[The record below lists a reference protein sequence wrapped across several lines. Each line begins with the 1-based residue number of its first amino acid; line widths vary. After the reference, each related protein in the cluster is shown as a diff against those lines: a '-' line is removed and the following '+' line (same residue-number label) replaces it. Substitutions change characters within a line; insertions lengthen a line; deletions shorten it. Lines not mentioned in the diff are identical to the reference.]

1 MRPVKLVLSAFGP
14 YSSVTTLD
22 MKKLGKGG
30 LYLITGD
37 TGAGKTTLFDAI
49 TYALYG
55 EASGDTRTSE
65 MLRSKYADAQT
76 PTFVELTFEVKGKEY
91 FIRRNP
97 EYLRPAKRGADR
109 ETKET
114 AKAELTF
121 PDGRVVSGIAAVNSE
136 IQAIIGLDKMQFT
149 QIAMIPQGEFLKL
162 LLSGTKERI
171 AIFREIFNTK
181 PYLKLQ
187 DSLKQETGQLYGQ
200 IKDSRKSILQYL
212 KDIRCSA
219 QSAYADSL
227 ENVKKDE
234 GIGTLED
241 TLELIGDII
250 AEDEEELASINS
262 NLRTVNQNI
271 AELDNALGKYQQLE
285 KIKKELAIAS
295 QTIEKYTQE
304 EVLLKEQYK
313 AGKAQEK
320 ERHALAVLIEME
332 SKELHQ
338 YKEYKELEKVLE
350 KEELELKKM
359 QGVLSKTTK
368 EAAQLTQIEKQYKE
382 EADRLKSSGAVL
394 ERTLAQLRTNQEQGK
409 RIEALQKSV
418 DRNKKFINEMYLLRK
433 KYLTANEELE
443 QVRSIYEQMEKQFF
457 DEQAGILA
465 EKLQEGK
472 ACPVCGSL
480 HHPNPAVLSGNAPTE
495 EQLKAQKALF
505 DEKSKIRSE
514 LSSRAGIAKG
524 QAETAYYEML
534 EQFSHMADLENTEE
548 MQKRDT
554 DELTQEQMI
563 AVTKKISG
571 KVESA
576 LKTVTEQMSVLQSE
590 QIRLEK
596 EVRRLEELET
606 LLPDCEK
613 QRNERERSATQIT
626 KNISVLE
633 TQIAA
638 WKEQLAEMK
647 KGMKYQNET
656 EAEQHIAQ
664 KKQEKRKMEQEFDSI
679 SKKYNDCKVSLK
691 TAKNRVSD
699 LTKQLKGE
707 EAVSE
712 RQLETLTV
720 SRKEQEGL
728 RNENL
733 KRKKEI
739 DVRLA
744 VNIKAKK
751 AITDI
756 AEKMSDT
763 EKHYQWMR
771 ALENTACGTI
781 SGQNRIMLETYVQMA
796 FFDRII
802 VRANTRFMV
811 MTGEQYELVRSK
823 TPGSFKSQSGLELD
837 IIDHYNGTVRSVKSL
852 SGGESFKASLAMALG
867 LSDEIQSQSGGIQID
882 TMFIDEGFGSL
893 DEESLQQAVEVL
905 TRLSEADR
913 LVGII
918 SHVSE
923 LKERIEH
930 QIIVTKKREGGSTA
944 LIEV

>member
-1 MRPVKLVLSAFGP
+1 MRPVKLVMSAFGP
-14 YSSVTTLD
+14 YSGVTVLD
-22 MKKLGKGG
+22 MKKLGKSG

-55 EASGDTRTSE
+55 EASGNTRTSE
-65 MLRSKYADAQT
+65 MLRSKYADVQT
-76 PTFVELTFEVKGKEY
+76 PTFVELTFEVRGKEY

-97 EYLRPAKRGADR
+97 EYLRPAKRDAGR

-121 PDGRVVSGIAAVNSE
+121 PDGRVVLGIAAVNRE
-136 IQAIIGLDKMQFT
+136 VQAIIGLDKVQFT
-149 QIAMIPQGEFLKL
+149 QIAMIPQGAFLKL
-162 LLSGTKERI
+162 LLSETKERI

-187 DSLKQETGQLYGQ
+187 DRLKEETGQLYGQ

-227 ENVKKDE
+227 ENIRKDE
-234 GIGTLED
+234 GIGTLKD
-241 TLELIGDII
+241 TLEFIGEVI
-250 AEDEEELASINS
+250 AEDEERHAVINN
-262 NLRTVNQNI
+262 NLRTINRKI
-271 AELDNALGKYQQLE
+271 AELDHALGKYQQIE
-285 KIKKELAIAS
+285 KIKKELAAAS
-295 QTIEKYTQE
+295 QNIEKYTQE
-304 EVLLKEQYK
+304 EALFKEQYK
-313 AGKAQEK
+313 EGKAQEK
-320 ERHALAVLIEME
+320 ERHALAVLIETE
-332 SKELHQ
+332 SKELHK
-338 YKEYKELEKVLE
+338 YKEYRELEKVLA
-350 KEELELKKM
+350 KEEQELKKM
-359 QGVLSKTTK
+359 QGSFDKTTK
-368 EAAQLTQIEKQYKE
+368 EAMRLKQAEKQYKK
-382 EADRLKSSGAVL
+382 EADCLKSSSVAL
-394 ERTLAQLRTNQEQGK
+394 ERTLAQLKQNQEQSR
-409 RIEALQKSV
+409 RIAALQKSV

-433 KYLTANEELE
+433 KYVAANEELE
-443 QVRSIYEQMEKQFF
+443 KVRSIYEQMEKHFF

-465 EKLQEGK
+465 EKLQEGE
-472 ACPVCGSL
+472 ACPVCGAL
-480 HHPNPAVLSGNAPTE
+480 HHPKPAVLSGNAPTQI
-495 EQLKAQKALF
+495 QLKEQKALL
-505 DEKSKIRSE
+505 DEKSKSRSE
-514 LSSRAGIAKG
+514 LSSSAGIAKG
-524 QAETAYYEML
+524 QAETAYCEML
-534 EQFSHMADLENTEE
+534 EQFSHMTDMEGTEE
-548 MQKRDT
+548 FLKKNN

-571 KVESA
+571 KAESA
-576 LKTVTEQMSVLQSE
+576 LKTVTKQVSVLQSE

-596 EVRRLEELET
+596 EVRRSQELET

-613 QRNERERSATQIT
+613 QRNKLESSAAKLT
-626 KNISVLE
+626 KDISVLE
-633 TQIAA
+633 TRIAA
-638 WKEQLAEMK
+638 WKEQLMEMK
-647 KGMKYQNET
+647 KSMKYQNET
-656 EAEQHIAQ
+656 EAEQHIAIKKQ
-664 KKQEKRKMEQEFDSI
+664 KKRQMEQEFDSI

-712 RQLETLTV
+712 EQLETLTLL
-720 SRKEQEGL
+720 RKEQEQL
-728 RNENL
+728 QNENL
-733 KRKKEI
+733 KQKKEI

-744 VNIKAKK
+744 VNTKAKK

-756 AEKMSDT
+756 SEKMSDIET
-763 EKHYQWMR
+763 RYQWMR

-781 SGQNRIMLETYVQMA
+781 SGQKRIMLETYVQMA

-811 MTGEQYELVRSK
+811 MTGGQYELVRSK

-837 IIDHYNGTVRSVKSL
+837 IIDHYNGTIRSVKSL

-905 TRLSEADR
+905 TRLSETDR